1 MKEQVNEPKQEPM
14 QPHQETEQTL
24 HHHYQQQNNTAF

>member
-1 MKEQVNEPKQEPM
+1 MEEQVNKPKQELM

-24 HHHYQQQNNTAF
+24 EHQYQQENNTAF